1 MMRVGILGAG
11 IAGTT
16 LAWRLA
22 GAGVRVELATG
33 PPGRTDATAVSG
45 GAVRSYDPDP
55 VQRCL
60 ATASL
65 AELRGSPALLE
76 WSRFRPMPTVLVG
89 EPGPLGTGD
98 LEGLGWAGLAAGTT
112 AVRDDTG
119 GRIDV
124 AALRDALLRDL
135 EGRPGAAIGQ
145 RLSGEPDVLVYATGA
160 WTPALLA
167 RAGLAT
173 LDLKVKAIRYTVHRL
188 LGPPP
193 PIFCDGP
200 LYGIPLGDGRLIA
213 GVATDEWGVEPGA
226 PPTAPPADVAALLG
240 RRLPGLRIGPPL
252 GRADATDCYAD
263 PPVLA
268 LREVP
273 GTGGRMHVF
282 TGGSGGAA
290 KTALA
295 AAARATDQ
303 LMHIQEEA
311 RATH

>member
-1 MMRVGILGAG
+1 MRVGILGAG

-33 PPGRTDATAVSG
+33 PPGLAGATAVSG

-55 VQRCL
+55 VQRAL
-60 ATASL
+60 ATQSL
-65 AELRGSPALLE
+65 AELRGSPSLLE

-89 EPGPLGTGD
+89 EPGPLGADD
-98 LEGLGWAGLAAGTT
+98 LRKLGWAGLAPDTT
-112 AVRDDTG
+112 GVRDDTG

-135 EGRPGAAIGQ
+135 AGCAAATIGQ
-145 RLSGEPDVLVYATGA
+145 RLSGEPDVLVYAAGA

-167 RAGLAT
+167 KAGLST

-193 PIFCDGP
+193 PIFSDGP

-213 GVATDEWGVEPGA
+213 GVATDEWGVAPGA
-226 PPTAPPADVAALLG
+226 PPARPPADAARLL
-240 RRLPGLRIGPPL
+240 RDRLPGLRLGPPL

-268 LREVP
+268 LREIP
-273 GTGGRMHVF
+273 GTGGRIHAF

-290 KTALA
+290 KTVLA
-295 AAARATDQ
+295 AAARAADQ
-303 LMHIQEEA
+303 LNHHTQEEA